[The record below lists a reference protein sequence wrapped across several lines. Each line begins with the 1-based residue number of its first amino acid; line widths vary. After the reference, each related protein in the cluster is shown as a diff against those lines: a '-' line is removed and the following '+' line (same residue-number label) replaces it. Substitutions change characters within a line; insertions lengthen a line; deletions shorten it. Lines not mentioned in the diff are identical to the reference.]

1 MKIKLQVGVSTAFTV
16 IAVIMI
22 GVTVAILYYSNHKL
36 ALETAE
42 QEMSS
47 ARERAVAQLV
57 GVLAPVGQVV
67 ESTADFVT
75 AFPIAART
83 YDGSKVLES
92 RIRKLPQIYSLYF
105 GAGLGEFYQVIK
117 LPKIV
122 KTFGPYDEPVLEN
135 ARTVFRSIVVGD
147 RGRRDRY
154 YYQTDWGDVVRKE
167 IALTDY
173 DPRQRPWFQ
182 GAANRHGV
190 FVSQLYRF
198 QSTGKPGVTFAKR
211 ILDEFDEL
219 IGVAGADLTMDQ
231 IVDIIND
238 IRIGDEGRA
247 FLLTKTDELIAYTGT
262 RKSEAAF
269 EFVTDKNRDI
279 ENIKDPVVAQ
289 VIRSWIGDK
298 RPFFEFT
305 DVRDGKKYLA
315 SAAPIPEIMGIA
327 PTLGFVVPEDEFV
340 GAIKKSTT
348 RVLEISGVILVLSI
362 IVIMLVSR
370 LLSRELNEV
379 ALEAGKISQFDL
391 DDPFELRSAIYEVDE
406 LSKSVSNMKTS
417 LQSFGAYVPT
427 DIVRAIV
434 ASGDKVSVGGD
445 DRELTILFSDIEGFT
460 PKAEALPPERLMT
473 DLSAYFAAMER
484 AIAEHHGTIDKY
496 IGDAVMAFWNA
507 PSRDENHVLHACRA
521 VLACRLAEQA
531 LNVNPG
537 TSELLP
543 VRTRFG
549 LHTAEVVVGNV
560 GSPER
565 LQYTALGA
573 AVNLASRIEGLNK
586 FYGTEVLISED
597 VAKQAGGRFLMR
609 KVDLVSPVGT
619 TKPVAIFELMAE
631 FGQDAVL
638 AADEEMQAEVR
649 AWEACLKD
657 YEARRFGEALKG
669 FEAYK
674 TQTANPIL
682 PDLYITRCR
691 DYIDTPPPTDWNG
704 VESYSKK

>member
-1 MKIKLQVGVSTAFTV
+1 MKVKLQVGVSTAFTL
-16 IAVIMI
+16 IAVVMI

-83 YDGSKVLES
+83 FDGSKVLES
-92 RIRKLPQIYSLYF
+92 RIRRLPQVYSLYF
-105 GAGLGEFYQVIK
+105 GVGLGEFFQVIK
-117 LPKIV
+117 LPEIV
-122 KTFGPYDEPVLEN
+122 KNFGPYDTPVRED

-147 RGRRDRY
+147 RGPRDRY

-167 IALTDY
+167 IAVTDY
-173 DPRQRPWFQ
+173 DPRVRPWYM
-182 GAANRHGV
+182 GASKRHGV
-190 FVSQLYRF
+190 FVSQIYRF

-238 IRIGDEGRA
+238 IRIGDEGRV

-262 RKSEAAF
+262 RKSDTAL
-269 EFVTDKNRDI
+269 EFATGKTRDVD
-279 ENIKDPVVAQ
+279 NIKDPVVAQ
-289 VIRSWIGDK
+289 VINTWIGDRK
-298 RPFFEFT
+298 PFFEFT
-305 DVRDGKKYLA
+305 DARDGKKYLA

-362 IVIMLVSR
+362 IVIMLMSR
-370 LLSRELNEV
+370 LLSRELNQV
-379 ALEAGKISQFDL
+379 ALEAGKISEFDL
-391 DDPFELRSAIYEVDE
+391 DDPFELRSVIYEVDE

-417 LQSFGAYVPT
+417 LKSFGAYVPT
-427 DIVRAIV
+427 DIVRSIV

-473 DLSAYFAAMER
+473 DLSEYFAAMEH
-484 AIAEHHGTIDKY
+484 AIAEHHGTVDKY

-507 PSRDENHVLHACRA
+507 PVRDQDHALHGCRA
-521 VLACRLAEQA
+521 VLACRAAEMA
-531 LNVNPG
+531 LNADPG
-537 TSELLP
+537 KSALLP

-560 GSPER
+560 GSAER

-586 FYGTEVLISED
+586 FYGTEILISED
-597 VAKQAGGRFLMR
+597 VAARVGGRFLMR

-619 TKPVAIFELMAE
+619 TKPVAIFELVAE
-631 FGQDAVL
+631 HGQDAVIS
-638 AADEEMQAEVR
+638 ADEKMQAEVQ

-657 YEARRFGEALKG
+657 YEARKFGDALKG
-669 FEAYK
+669 FEDYK
-674 TQTANPIL
+674 AHTANPTL
-682 PDLYITRCR
+682 ADLYISRCR
-691 DYIDTPPPTDWNG
+691 DYIDTPPPADWNG
-704 VESYSKK
+704 VQAYSKK